1 MNPSLPDTPAP
12 SRPSP
17 QSIKLA
23 GATALGVGGMMGAG
37 LFSLLGLASQH
48 AGNQIATAFLLGA
61 FAAAFSIYSY
71 ARLGAAFPGSG
82 GPANFT
88 AAGFGPGWI
97 SGSLNVFQY
106 LAYLVAAALYAA
118 GFAEYANA
126 LTDESLPTWATKLCA
141 VAVVI
146 IFSLINL
153 LGTRTVGRA
162 ASVAMG
168 FTIIALLVFSAA
180 GLPEINAS
188 HFTMPLHDWHG
199 ILVAA
204 GILYVNY
211 QGFGVVTNASG
222 AMRNPAR
229 ELPLAMFI
237 ALGIV
242 TFLYVIVSI
251 VTVGIWPT
259 QMIDQNS
266 GHVLATIAQ
275 ANWGT
280 LGLTLIGVAA
290 LLATAAA
297 VNATIFAAAHI
308 ACDTAR
314 QGALPQGLAHANK
327 GIPNALIFSAALVAF
342 MVALLPLTVI
352 GQMASLAFLL
362 VYSLV
367 TIGHWRIVHKT
378 GARRSL
384 LAMAIG
390 INFVLFAL
398 LFHSAWHQSP
408 VSAYALLALLAVS
421 GLIAGIVRRTN
432 SHGA

>member
-1 MNPSLPDTPAP
+1 MTTISPDTPA
-12 SRPSP
+12 SSSPSP
-17 QSIKLA
+17 QTIKLA

-48 AGNQIATAFLLGA
+48 AGAQIPTAFLLGA
-61 FAAAFSIYSY
+61 IAAAFSIYSY

-88 AAGFGPGWI
+88 LAGFGPGWI
-97 SGSLNVFQY
+97 SGSLNILQY
-106 LAYLVAAALYAA
+106 LAYLVATALYAA

-126 LTDESLPTWATKLCA
+126 LANESLPVWATKLCA
-141 VAVVI
+141 ASVVI
-146 IFSLINL
+146 VFGLVNL
-153 LGTRTVGRA
+153 LGTRMVGRA

-168 FTIIALLVFSAA
+168 FTIITLLIFSAA
-180 GLPEINAS
+180 GLENIQTAHLSLP
-188 HFTMPLHDWHG
+188 TQGWHG

-222 AMRNPAR
+222 AMPNPAR
-229 ELPLAMFI
+229 ELPRAMFL

-242 TFLYVIVSI
+242 LIIYMIVSV

-259 QMIDQNS
+259 SMIEQNS

-275 ANWGT
+275 ALWGS
-280 LGLTLIGVAA
+280 LGLTLISVAA

-297 VNATIFAAAHI
+297 VNATIFAASHI
-308 ACDTAR
+308 ASDTAR
-314 QGALPQGLAHANK
+314 QGALPKRLAHASR
-327 GIPNALIFSAALVAF
+327 GIPNALVFSALLVVL
-342 MVALLPLTVI
+342 MVAILPLAVI

-362 VYSLV
+362 VYALV
-367 TIGHWRIVHKT
+367 TLGHWRIVHKT
-378 GARRSL
+378 GARRVIL
-384 LAMAIG
+384 VMAIV
-390 INFVLFAL
+390 INLVLFAL

-408 VSAYALLALLAVS
+408 VSAYALIGLLLVS
-421 GLIAGIVRRTN
+421 GLIAAFAQRK
-432 SHGA
+432 HGD

>member
-1 MNPSLPDTPAP
+1 MSSASAETSASTNPS
-12 SRPSP
+12 SQR
-17 QSIKLA
+17 IRLA

-88 AAGFGPGWI
+88 VAGYGPGWL

-118 GFAEYANA
+118 AFAEYVNA
-126 LTDESLPTWATKLCA
+126 LTAGALPTWALRLCA
-141 VAVVI
+141 VAVVLV
-146 IFSLINL
+146 FSLINL
-153 LGTRTVGRA
+153 LGAQAVGRA

-168 FTIIALLVFSAA
+168 LTMLALIAFCFA
-180 GLPEINAS
+180 GMPEIETS
-188 HFTMPLHDWHG
+188 RLTRPTDDWDN

-222 AMRNPAR
+222 AMKNPGK
-229 ELPLAMFI
+229 ELPRSMFLA
-237 ALGIV
+237 LSIV
-242 TFLYVIVSI
+242 TLLYFVVSI
-251 VTVGIWPT
+251 VVVGIWPIAT
-259 QMIDQNS
+259 IEGDS
-266 GHVLATIAQ
+266 GHVLASIAQ
-275 ANWGT
+275 AIWGAP
-280 LGLTLIGVAA
+280 GLVLISAA
-290 LLATAAA
+290 AMLATAAA

-308 ACDTAR
+308 ARDTAS
-314 QGALPQGLAHANK
+314 QGTLPAYLAQMRRGVPSALL
-327 GIPNALIFSAALVAF
+327 FSAILVAI
-342 MVALLPLTVI
+342 MVLTLPLTVI

-367 TIGHWRIVHKT
+367 TIGHWRIVNKT
-378 GARRSL
+378 GARRII
-384 LAMAIG
+384 LAIAISV
-390 INFVLFAL
+390 NLVLFTL
-398 LFHSAWHQSP
+398 LFRSAWYQSP
-408 VSAYALLALLAVS
+408 LSAYALIALLLGAM
-421 GLIAGIVRRTN
+421 LIAIGSRRSSGT
-432 SHGA
+432 A

>member
-1 MNPSLPDTPAP
+1 MSSTSAETSASMNPS
-12 SRPSP
+12 P
-17 QSIKLA
+17 QRIRLA

-88 AAGFGPGWI
+88 VAGYGPGWL

-118 GFAEYANA
+118 AFAEYVNA
-126 LTDESLPTWATKLCA
+126 LAAGALPTWALRLCA
-141 VAVVI
+141 VAVVLV
-146 IFSLINL
+146 FSLINL
-153 LGTRTVGRA
+153 LGAQAVGRA

-168 FTIIALLVFSAA
+168 LTMLALIAFCIA
-180 GLPEINAS
+180 GMPEIEISRLTLPTDGWDN
-188 HFTMPLHDWHG
+188 

-222 AMRNPAR
+222 AMKNPGQ
-229 ELPLAMFI
+229 ELSRSMFL

-242 TFLYVIVSI
+242 TLLYFVVS
-251 VTVGIWPT
+251 VVVVGIWPIAT
-259 QMIDQNS
+259 IEGDS
-266 GHVLATIAQ
+266 GHVLAGIAQ
-275 ANWGT
+275 AIWGAP
-280 LGLTLIGVAA
+280 GLVLISAA
-290 LLATAAA
+290 AMLATAAA

-308 ACDTAR
+308 ARDTAS
-314 QGALPQGLAHANK
+314 QGTLPDYLAQTRK
-327 GIPNALIFSAALVAF
+327 GIPNALLFSAILVAI
-342 MVALLPLTVI
+342 MVLTLPVAVI

-367 TIGHWRIVHKT
+367 TIGHWRIVNKT
-378 GARRSL
+378 GARRII

-390 INFVLFAL
+390 VNLVLFTL
-398 LFHSAWHQSP
+398 LFRSAWHQSP
-408 VSAYALLALLAVS
+408 LSAYALIALLLGA
-421 GLIAGIVRRTN
+421 GLIAIGSRR
-432 SHGA
+432 SASAA

>member
-1 MNPSLPDTPAP
+1 MTTISPDTPA
-12 SRPSP
+12 SSSPSP
-17 QSIKLA
+17 QTIKLA

-48 AGNQIATAFLLGA
+48 AGAQIPTAFLLGA
-61 FAAAFSIYSY
+61 IAAAFSIYSY

-88 AAGFGPGWI
+88 LAGFGPGWI
-97 SGSLNVFQY
+97 SGSLNILQY
-106 LAYLVAAALYAA
+106 LAYLVATALYAA

-126 LTDESLPTWATKLCA
+126 LANESLPVWATKLCA
-141 VAVVI
+141 ASVVI
-146 IFSLINL
+146 VFGLVNL
-153 LGTRTVGRA
+153 LGTRMVGRA

-168 FTIIALLVFSAA
+168 FTIITLLIFSAA
-180 GLPEINAS
+180 GLENIQTAHLSLP
-188 HFTMPLHDWHG
+188 TQGWHG

-222 AMRNPAR
+222 AMPNPAR
-229 ELPLAMFI
+229 ELPRAMFL

-242 TFLYVIVSI
+242 LIIYMIVSV

-259 QMIDQNS
+259 SMIEQNS

-275 ANWGT
+275 ALWGS
-280 LGLTLIGVAA
+280 LGLTLISVAA

-297 VNATIFAAAHI
+297 VNATIFAASHI
-308 ACDTAR
+308 ASDTAR
-314 QGALPQGLAHANK
+314 QGALPKRLAHASR
-327 GIPNALIFSAALVAF
+327 GIPNALVFSALLVVL
-342 MVALLPLTVI
+342 MVAILPLAVI

-362 VYSLV
+362 VYALV
-367 TIGHWRIVHKT
+367 TLGHWRIVHKT
-378 GARRSL
+378 GARRVIL
-384 LAMAIG
+384 VMAIV
-390 INFVLFAL
+390 INLVLFAL

-408 VSAYALLALLAVS
+408 VSAYALIGLLLAS
-421 GLIAGIVRRTN
+421 GLIAAFAQRK
-432 SHGA
+432 HGD

>member
-1 MNPSLPDTPAP
+1 MSSTSAETSASMNPS
-12 SRPSP
+12 P
-17 QSIKLA
+17 QRIRLA

-88 AAGFGPGWI
+88 VAGYGPGWL

-118 GFAEYANA
+118 AFAEYVNA
-126 LTDESLPTWATKLCA
+126 LAAGALPTWALRLCA
-141 VAVVI
+141 VAVVLV
-146 IFSLINL
+146 FSLINL
-153 LGTRTVGRA
+153 LGAQAVGRA

-168 FTIIALLVFSAA
+168 LTMLALIAFCIA
-180 GLPEINAS
+180 GMPEIETSRLTLPTDGWDN
-188 HFTMPLHDWHG
+188 

-222 AMRNPAR
+222 AMKNPGQ
-229 ELPLAMFI
+229 ELSRSMFL

-242 TFLYVIVSI
+242 TLLYFVVS
-251 VTVGIWPT
+251 VVVVGIWPIAT
-259 QMIDQNS
+259 IEGDS
-266 GHVLATIAQ
+266 GHVLAGIAQ
-275 ANWGT
+275 AIWGAP
-280 LGLTLIGVAA
+280 GLVLISVAA
-290 LLATAAA
+290 MLATAAA

-308 ACDTAR
+308 ARDTAS
-314 QGALPQGLAHANK
+314 QGTLPDYLAQTRK
-327 GIPNALIFSAALVAF
+327 GIPNALLFSAILVAI
-342 MVALLPLTVI
+342 MVLTLPLAVI

-367 TIGHWRIVHKT
+367 TIGHWRIVNKT
-378 GARRSL
+378 GARRII

-390 INFVLFAL
+390 VNLVLFTL
-398 LFHSAWHQSP
+398 LFRSAWHQSP
-408 VSAYALLALLAVS
+408 LSAYALIALLLGA
-421 GLIAGIVRRTN
+421 GLIAIGSRR
-432 SHGA
+432 SASAA

>member
-1 MNPSLPDTPAP
+1 MSSTSAETSASMNPS
-12 SRPSP
+12 P
-17 QSIKLA
+17 QRIRLA

-48 AGNQIATAFLLGA
+48 AGNQIATSFLLGA

-88 AAGFGPGWI
+88 VAGYGPGWL

-118 GFAEYANA
+118 AFAEYVNA
-126 LTDESLPTWATKLCA
+126 LAAGALPTWALRLCA
-141 VAVVI
+141 VAVVLV
-146 IFSLINL
+146 FSLINL
-153 LGTRTVGRA
+153 LGAQAVGRA

-168 FTIIALLVFSAA
+168 LTMLALIAFCIA
-180 GLPEINAS
+180 GMPEIETSRLTLPTDGWDN
-188 HFTMPLHDWHG
+188 

-222 AMRNPAR
+222 AMKNPGQ
-229 ELPLAMFI
+229 ELSRSMFL

-242 TFLYVIVSI
+242 TLLYFVVS
-251 VTVGIWPT
+251 VVVVGIWPIAT
-259 QMIDQNS
+259 IEGDS
-266 GHVLATIAQ
+266 GHVLAGIAQ
-275 ANWGT
+275 AIWGAP
-280 LGLTLIGVAA
+280 GLVLISAA
-290 LLATAAA
+290 AMLATAAA

-308 ACDTAR
+308 ARDTAS
-314 QGALPQGLAHANK
+314 QGTLPDYLAQTRK
-327 GIPNALIFSAALVAF
+327 GIPNALLFSAILVAI
-342 MVALLPLTVI
+342 MVLTLPLAVI

-367 TIGHWRIVHKT
+367 TIGHWRIVNKT
-378 GARRSL
+378 GARRII

-390 INFVLFAL
+390 VNLVLFTL
-398 LFHSAWHQSP
+398 LFRSAWHQSP
-408 VSAYALLALLAVS
+408 LSAYALIALLLGA
-421 GLIAGIVRRTN
+421 GLIAISSRRN
-432 SHGA
+432 ASAA

>member
-1 MNPSLPDTPAP
+1 MSSTSAETFASMNPS
-12 SRPSP
+12 P
-17 QSIKLA
+17 QRIRLA

-88 AAGFGPGWI
+88 VAGYGPGWL

-118 GFAEYANA
+118 AFAEYVNA
-126 LTDESLPTWATKLCA
+126 LAAGALPTWALRLCA
-141 VAVVI
+141 VTVVLV
-146 IFSLINL
+146 FSLINL
-153 LGTRTVGRA
+153 LGAQAVGRA

-168 FTIIALLVFSAA
+168 LTMLALIAFCIA
-180 GLPEINAS
+180 GMPEIETSRLTLPTDGWDN
-188 HFTMPLHDWHG
+188 

-222 AMRNPAR
+222 AMKNPGQ
-229 ELPLAMFI
+229 ELSRSMFL

-242 TFLYVIVSI
+242 TLLYFVVS
-251 VTVGIWPT
+251 VVVVGIWPIAT
-259 QMIDQNS
+259 IEGDS
-266 GHVLATIAQ
+266 GHVLAGIAQ
-275 ANWGT
+275 AIWGAP
-280 LGLTLIGVAA
+280 GLVLISAA
-290 LLATAAA
+290 AMLATAAA

-308 ACDTAR
+308 ARDTAS
-314 QGALPQGLAHANK
+314 QGTLPDYLAQTRK
-327 GIPNALIFSAALVAF
+327 GIPNALLFSAILVAI
-342 MVALLPLTVI
+342 MVLTLPLAVI

-367 TIGHWRIVHKT
+367 TIGHWRIVNKT
-378 GARRSL
+378 GARRII

-390 INFVLFAL
+390 VNLVLFTL
-398 LFHSAWHQSP
+398 LFRSAWHQSP
-408 VSAYALLALLAVS
+408 LSAYALIALLLGA
-421 GLIAGIVRRTN
+421 GLIAIGSRR
-432 SHGA
+432 SASAA

>member
-1 MNPSLPDTPAP
+1 MSPCLPNTLTP

-37 LFSLLGLASQH
+37 LFSLLGLAGQH

-88 AAGFGPGWI
+88 VAGFGPGWL
-97 SGSLNVFQY
+97 SGSLNIFQY

-126 LTDESLPTWATKLCA
+126 LADESLPAWATKFCA
-141 VAVVI
+141 VTVVI

-162 ASVAMG
+162 ASLAMG
-168 FTIIALLVFSAA
+168 FTIIALLVFSLA
-180 GLPEINAS
+180 GIPEITAS
-188 HFTMPLHDWHG
+188 HFTLPAHDWHG

-222 AMRNPAR
+222 AMPNPAR
-229 ELPLAMFI
+229 ELPRAMFI

-275 ANWGT
+275 AIWGT
-280 LGLTLIGVAA
+280 LGLTLIGMAA

-297 VNATIFAAAHI
+297 VNATIFAASHI

-314 QGALPQGLAHANK
+314 QGTLPKSLARTNN
-327 GIPNALIFSAALVAF
+327 GIPNALIFSAGLVAL
-342 MVALLPLTVI
+342 MVVVLPLTVI

-367 TIGHWRIVHKT
+367 TIGHWHIVHKT
-378 GARRSL
+378 GARRTL

-408 VSAYALLALLAVS
+408 VSAYALIALLTGS
-421 GLIAGIVRRTN
+421 GLIAGIVRRQN
-432 SHGA
+432 GDNA

>member
-1 MNPSLPDTPAP
+1 MTTISPDTPA
-12 SRPSP
+12 SSSPSP
-17 QSIKLA
+17 QTIKLA

-48 AGNQIATAFLLGA
+48 AGAQIPTAFLLGA
-61 FAAAFSIYSY
+61 IAAAFSIYSY

-88 AAGFGPGWI
+88 LAGFGPGWI
-97 SGSLNVFQY
+97 SGSLNILQY
-106 LAYLVAAALYAA
+106 LAYLVATALYAA

-126 LTDESLPTWATKLCA
+126 LANESLPVWATKLCA
-141 VAVVI
+141 ASVVI
-146 IFSLINL
+146 VFGLVNL
-153 LGTRTVGRA
+153 LGTRMVGRA

-168 FTIIALLVFSAA
+168 FTIITLLIFSAA
-180 GLPEINAS
+180 GLENIQTAHLSLP
-188 HFTMPLHDWHG
+188 TQGWHG

-222 AMRNPAR
+222 AMPNPAR
-229 ELPLAMFI
+229 ELPRAMFL

-242 TFLYVIVSI
+242 LIIYMIVSV

-259 QMIDQNS
+259 SMIEQNS

-275 ANWGT
+275 ALWGS
-280 LGLTLIGVAA
+280 LGLTLISVAA

-297 VNATIFAAAHI
+297 VNATIFAASHI
-308 ACDTAR
+308 ASDTAR
-314 QGALPQGLAHANK
+314 QGALPKRLAHASR
-327 GIPNALIFSAALVAF
+327 GIPNALVFSALLVVL
-342 MVALLPLTVI
+342 MVAILPLAVI

-362 VYSLV
+362 VYALV
-367 TIGHWRIVHKT
+367 TLGHWRIVHKT
-378 GARRSL
+378 GARRVIL
-384 LAMAIG
+384 VMAIV
-390 INFVLFAL
+390 INLVLFAL

-408 VSAYALLALLAVS
+408 VSAYTLIGLLLVS
-421 GLIAGIVRRTN
+421 GLIAAFAQRK
-432 SHGA
+432 HGD

>member
-1 MNPSLPDTPAP
+1 MSSTSAETSASMNPS
-12 SRPSP
+12 P
-17 QSIKLA
+17 QRIRLA

-88 AAGFGPGWI
+88 VAGYGPGWL

-118 GFAEYANA
+118 AFAEYVNA
-126 LTDESLPTWATKLCA
+126 LAAGALPTWALRLCA
-141 VAVVI
+141 VAVVLV
-146 IFSLINL
+146 FSLINL
-153 LGTRTVGRA
+153 LGAQAVGRA

-168 FTIIALLVFSAA
+168 LTMLALIAFCIA
-180 GLPEINAS
+180 GMPEIETSRLTLPTDGWDN
-188 HFTMPLHDWHG
+188 

-222 AMRNPAR
+222 AMKNPGQ
-229 ELPLAMFI
+229 ELSRSMFL

-242 TFLYVIVSI
+242 TLLYFVVS
-251 VTVGIWPT
+251 VVVVGIWPIAT
-259 QMIDQNS
+259 IEGDS
-266 GHVLATIAQ
+266 GHVLAGIAQ
-275 ANWGT
+275 AIWGAP
-280 LGLTLIGVAA
+280 GLVLISAA
-290 LLATAAA
+290 AMLATAAA

-308 ACDTAR
+308 ARDTAS
-314 QGALPQGLAHANK
+314 QGTLPDYLAQTRK
-327 GIPNALIFSAALVAF
+327 GIPNALLFSAILVAI
-342 MVALLPLTVI
+342 MVLTLPLAVI

-367 TIGHWRIVHKT
+367 TIGHWRIVNKT
-378 GARRSL
+378 GARRII

-390 INFVLFAL
+390 VNLVLFTL
-398 LFHSAWHQSP
+398 LFRSAWHQSP
-408 VSAYALLALLAVS
+408 LSAYALIALLLGA
-421 GLIAGIVRRTN
+421 GLIGIGSRR
-432 SHGA
+432 SVSAA

>member
-1 MNPSLPDTPAP
+1 MSSTSAETSASMNPS
-12 SRPSP
+12 P
-17 QSIKLA
+17 QRIRLA

-88 AAGFGPGWI
+88 VAGFGPGWLA
-97 SGSLNVFQY
+97 GSLNVFQY

-118 GFAEYANA
+118 AFAEYVNA
-126 LTDESLPTWATKLCA
+126 LAAGALPTWALRLCA
-141 VAVVI
+141 VTVVLV
-146 IFSLINL
+146 FSLINL
-153 LGTRTVGRA
+153 LGAQAVGRA

-168 FTIIALLVFSAA
+168 LTMLALIAFCIA
-180 GLPEINAS
+180 GMPEIETSRLTLPTDGWDN
-188 HFTMPLHDWHG
+188 

-222 AMRNPAR
+222 AMKNPGQ
-229 ELPLAMFI
+229 ELSRSMFL

-242 TFLYVIVSI
+242 TLLYFVVS
-251 VTVGIWPT
+251 VVVVGIWPIAT
-259 QMIDQNS
+259 IEGDS
-266 GHVLATIAQ
+266 GHVLAGIAQ
-275 ANWGT
+275 AIWGAP
-280 LGLTLIGVAA
+280 GLVLISAA
-290 LLATAAA
+290 AMLATAAA

-308 ACDTAR
+308 ARDTAS
-314 QGALPQGLAHANK
+314 QGTLPDYLAQTRK
-327 GIPNALIFSAALVAF
+327 GIPNALLFSAILVAI
-342 MVALLPLTVI
+342 MVLTLPLAVI

-367 TIGHWRIVHKT
+367 TIGHWRIVNKT
-378 GARRSL
+378 GARRII

-390 INFVLFAL
+390 VNLVLFTL
-398 LFHSAWHQSP
+398 LFRSAWHQSP
-408 VSAYALLALLAVS
+408 LSAYALIALLLGA
-421 GLIAGIVRRTN
+421 GLIAIGSRR
-432 SHGA
+432 SASAA

>member
-1 MNPSLPDTPAP
+1 MSSTSAETSASMNPS
-12 SRPSP
+12 P
-17 QSIKLA
+17 QRIRLA

-88 AAGFGPGWI
+88 VAGYGPGWL

-118 GFAEYANA
+118 AFAEYVNA
-126 LTDESLPTWATKLCA
+126 LTAGALPTWALRLCA
-141 VAVVI
+141 VAVVLV
-146 IFSLINL
+146 FSLINL
-153 LGTRTVGRA
+153 LGAQAVGRA

-168 FTIIALLVFSAA
+168 LTMLALIAFCFA
-180 GLPEINAS
+180 GMPEIETS
-188 HFTMPLHDWHG
+188 RLTRPTDDWDN

-222 AMRNPAR
+222 AMKNPGK
-229 ELPLAMFI
+229 ELPRSMFLA
-237 ALGIV
+237 LSIV
-242 TFLYVIVSI
+242 TLLYFVVSI
-251 VTVGIWPT
+251 VVVGIWPIAT
-259 QMIDQNS
+259 IEGDS
-266 GHVLATIAQ
+266 GHVLASIAQ
-275 ANWGT
+275 AIWGAP
-280 LGLTLIGVAA
+280 GLVLISAA
-290 LLATAAA
+290 AMLATAAA

-308 ACDTAR
+308 ARDTAS
-314 QGALPQGLAHANK
+314 QGTLPDYLAQTRK
-327 GIPNALIFSAALVAF
+327 GIPNALLFSAILVAI
-342 MVALLPLTVI
+342 MVLTLPLAVI

-367 TIGHWRIVHKT
+367 TIGHWRIVNKT
-378 GARRSL
+378 GARRII
-384 LAMAIG
+384 LAIAISV
-390 INFVLFAL
+390 NLVLFTL
-398 LFHSAWHQSP
+398 LFRSAWYQSP
-408 VSAYALLALLAVS
+408 LSAYALIALLLGAM
-421 GLIAGIVRRTN
+421 LIAIGSRRSSGT
-432 SHGA
+432 A

>member
-1 MNPSLPDTPAP
+1 MSSTSAETSASMNPS
-12 SRPSP
+12 P
-17 QSIKLA
+17 QRIRLA

-88 AAGFGPGWI
+88 VAGYGPGWL

-118 GFAEYANA
+118 AFAEYVNA
-126 LTDESLPTWATKLCA
+126 LAAGALPTWALRLCA
-141 VAVVI
+141 VAVVLV
-146 IFSLINL
+146 FSLINL
-153 LGTRTVGRA
+153 LGAQAVGRA

-168 FTIIALLVFSAA
+168 LTMLALIAFCIA
-180 GLPEINAS
+180 GMPEIETSRLTLPTDGWDN
-188 HFTMPLHDWHG
+188 

-222 AMRNPAR
+222 AMKNPGQ
-229 ELPLAMFI
+229 ELSRSMFL

-242 TFLYVIVSI
+242 TLLYFVVS
-251 VTVGIWPT
+251 VVVVGIWPIAT
-259 QMIDQNS
+259 IEGDS
-266 GHVLATIAQ
+266 GHVLAGIAQ
-275 ANWGT
+275 AIWGAP
-280 LGLTLIGVAA
+280 GLVLISAA
-290 LLATAAA
+290 AMLATAAA

-308 ACDTAR
+308 ARDTAS
-314 QGALPQGLAHANK
+314 QGTLPDYLAQTRK
-327 GIPNALIFSAALVAF
+327 GIPNALLFSAILVAI
-342 MVALLPLTVI
+342 MVLTLPLAVI

-367 TIGHWRIVHKT
+367 TIGHWRIVNKT
-378 GARRSL
+378 GARRII

-390 INFVLFAL
+390 VNLVLFTL
-398 LFHSAWHQSP
+398 LFRSAWHQSP
-408 VSAYALLALLAVS
+408 LSTYALIALLLGA
-421 GLIAGIVRRTN
+421 GLIAIGSRR
-432 SHGA
+432 SASAA

>member
-1 MNPSLPDTPAP
+1 MSSTSAETSASMNPS
-12 SRPSP
+12 P
-17 QSIKLA
+17 QRIRLA

-88 AAGFGPGWI
+88 VAGYGPGWL

-118 GFAEYANA
+118 AFAEYVNA
-126 LTDESLPTWATKLCA
+126 LAAGELPIWALRLCA
-141 VAVVI
+141 VAVVLV
-146 IFSLINL
+146 FSLINL
-153 LGTRTVGRA
+153 LGAQAVGRA

-168 FTIIALLVFSAA
+168 LTMLALIAFCIA
-180 GLPEINAS
+180 GMPEIETSRLTLPTDGWDN
-188 HFTMPLHDWHG
+188 

-222 AMRNPAR
+222 AMKNPGQ
-229 ELPLAMFI
+229 ELSRSMFL

-242 TFLYVIVSI
+242 TLLYFVVS
-251 VTVGIWPT
+251 VVVVGIWPIAT
-259 QMIDQNS
+259 IEGDS
-266 GHVLATIAQ
+266 GHVLAGIAQ
-275 ANWGT
+275 AIWGAP
-280 LGLTLIGVAA
+280 GLVLISAA
-290 LLATAAA
+290 AMLATAAA

-308 ACDTAR
+308 ARDTAS
-314 QGALPQGLAHANK
+314 QGTLPDYLAQTRK
-327 GIPNALIFSAALVAF
+327 GIPNALLFSAILVAI
-342 MVALLPLTVI
+342 MVLTLPLAVI

-367 TIGHWRIVHKT
+367 TIGHWRIVNKT
-378 GARRSL
+378 GARRII

-390 INFVLFAL
+390 VNLVLFTL
-398 LFHSAWHQSP
+398 LFRSAWHQSP
-408 VSAYALLALLAVS
+408 LSAYALIALLLGA
-421 GLIAGIVRRTN
+421 GLIAIGSRR
-432 SHGA
+432 SASAA

>member
-1 MNPSLPDTPAP
+1 MSSTSAETSASMNPS
-12 SRPSP
+12 P
-17 QSIKLA
+17 QRIRLA

-88 AAGFGPGWI
+88 VAGYGPGWL

-118 GFAEYANA
+118 AFAEYVNA
-126 LTDESLPTWATKLCA
+126 LAAGALPTWALRLCA
-141 VAVVI
+141 VTVVLV
-146 IFSLINL
+146 FSLINL
-153 LGTRTVGRA
+153 LGAQAVGRA

-168 FTIIALLVFSAA
+168 LTMLALIAFCIA
-180 GLPEINAS
+180 GMPEIETSRLTLPTDGWDN
-188 HFTMPLHDWHG
+188 

-222 AMRNPAR
+222 AMKNPGQ
-229 ELPLAMFI
+229 ELSRSMFL

-242 TFLYVIVSI
+242 TLLYFVVS
-251 VTVGIWPT
+251 VVVVGIWPIAT
-259 QMIDQNS
+259 IEGDS
-266 GHVLATIAQ
+266 GHVLAGIAQ
-275 ANWGT
+275 AIWGAP
-280 LGLTLIGVAA
+280 GLVLISAA
-290 LLATAAA
+290 AMLATAAA

-308 ACDTAR
+308 ARDTAS
-314 QGALPQGLAHANK
+314 QGTLPDYLAQTRK
-327 GIPNALIFSAALVAF
+327 GIPNALLFSAILVAI
-342 MVALLPLTVI
+342 MVLTLPLAVI

-367 TIGHWRIVHKT
+367 TIGHWRIVNKT
-378 GARRSL
+378 GARRII

-390 INFVLFAL
+390 VNLVLFTL
-398 LFHSAWHQSP
+398 LFRSAWHQSP
-408 VSAYALLALLAVS
+408 LSAYALIALLLGA
-421 GLIAGIVRRTN
+421 GLIAIGSRR
-432 SHGA
+432 SASAA

>member
-1 MNPSLPDTPAP
+1 MSSSSAKTSGSTNPS
-12 SRPSP
+12 SP
-17 QSIKLA
+17 QGIRLA

-61 FAAAFSIYSY
+61 LAAAFSIYSY

-88 AAGFGPGWI
+88 VAGYGVGWL

-118 GFAEYANA
+118 AFAEYVNA
-126 LTDESLPTWATKLCA
+126 LAAGALPTWALRLCA
-141 VAVVI
+141 VAVVFA
-146 IFSLINL
+146 FSLVNL
-153 LGTRTVGRA
+153 LGTRAVGRA

-168 FTIIALLVFSAA
+168 LTMLALIAFCIA
-180 GLPEINAS
+180 GLPNIEPSRLTLPTDGWDN
-188 HFTMPLHDWHG
+188 

-222 AMRNPAR
+222 AMKNPGK
-229 ELPLAMFI
+229 ELPRSMFL

-242 TFLYVIVSI
+242 TFLYFIVS
-251 VTVGIWPT
+251 VVVVGIWPT
-259 QMIDQNS
+259 TIIEADS
-266 GHVLATIAQ
+266 GHVLAGIAK
-275 ANWGT
+275 AIWGAP
-280 LGLTLIGVAA
+280 GLVLISAA
-290 LLATAAA
+290 AMLATAAA

-308 ACDTAR
+308 ARDTAAQGTLPNR
-314 QGALPQGLAHANK
+314 QAQTHRN
-327 GIPNALIFSAALVAF
+327 IPNALLVSAILVAI
-342 MVALLPLTVI
+342 MVLALPLAVI

-367 TIGHWRIVHKT
+367 TIGHWRIVNKT
-378 GARRSL
+378 GARRAI

-390 INFVLFAL
+390 INLVLFTL
-398 LFHSAWHQSP
+398 LFRSALHQSP
-408 VSAYALLALLAVS
+408 LSAYGLIVLLCGA
-421 GLIAGIVRRTN
+421 GLIARCSRRSATTP
-432 SHGA
+432 